1 MGFHLGDEPGLVE
14 IYSGF
19 SIFPVVT
26 ASIEEVGFHLQ
37 LSVTG
42 AASKGW
48 NAGLKAVVS
57 KLHRCEQNVILEQSD
72 VNKYR
77 RTKVSS
83 APV

>member
-1 MGFHLGDEPGLVE
+1 MFRVE

-19 SIFPVVT
+19 SIFPAVT

-57 KLHRCEQNVILEQSD
+57 KLHQKWLKM
-72 VNKYR
+72 NKCQQ
-77 RTKVSS
+77 TKVSS